1 MREGDRERERRSKG
15 KNKDRGKE
23 RKKGGWG
30 SKQEMWRERE
40 AEEPLSKC
48 HATSATGPH
57 PVSQGSESCRLS
69 PNKVL
74 LVVHAQRVVV
84 EEDVGG
90 GVVVPVQLSRKRVS
104 TEVRGE
110 DLRVDVIPGL

>member
-1 MREGDRERERRSKG
+1 ME
-15 KNKDRGKE
+15 
-23 RKKGGWG
+23 
-30 SKQEMWRERE
+30 RERE
-40 AEEPLSKC
+40 AEKPLSKC
-48 HATSATGPH
+48 HATSATDAH

-69 PNKVL
+69 PDKVL

-104 TEVRGE
+104 TFHGE